1 MTPAEE
7 IRELLERYG
16 LTIYDI
22 AEESGVAVST
32 IIQRLETG
40 LLPSREYQK
49 YCRAILRREN
59 RNGEEEPLC

>member
-7 IRELLERYG
+7 LREMLEQYG
-16 LTIYDI
+16 QTVYDL
-22 AEESGVAVST
+22 AEETGVAVST

-49 YCRAILRREN
+49 FCRAILRRAN
-59 RNGEEEPLC
+59 RREEEPL

>member
-7 IRELLERYG
+7 LLELMERYG
-16 LTIYDI
+16 LTVYDI

-40 LLPSREYQK
+40 LLPSKEYTR
-49 YCRAILRREN
+49 YARAILHRANRR
-59 RNGEEEPLC
+59 GEEEPPC

>member
-22 AEESGVAVST
+22 AEATGVKPST
-32 IIQRLETG
+32 IAQRLETG
-40 LLPSREYQK
+40 LLPSKEYTR
-49 YCRAILRREN
+49 YAAAILHRANRR
-59 RNGEEEPLC
+59 EEEPL